1 MGATLDQST
10 MNRKQLLAILFA
22 VINLAILLLFPP
34 FDYVALSRDGVAT
47 FSGFH
52 FAFGEHENL
61 VLNQNFLTLEIIVV
75 LLNVCVALLVSRTLS
90 GQPVAI
96 GGNRNQ
102 RYLLAVLAFNLIIML
117 LFPPFENSLAISK
130 ATIPS
135 LEGFFF
141 VFGDNSHRQIVTP
154 ILYLEIALIL
164 INGALLWLMLK
175 DRTVKQLTA
184 AELQELARKVSLV
197 RKP

>member
-1 MGATLDQST
+1 
-10 MNRKQLLAILFA
+10 MNRKQQLAMLITA
-22 VINLAILLLFPP
+22 INLAVLLLFPP
-34 FDYVALSRDGVAT
+34 YDYVALARDGVAT

-52 FAFGEHENL
+52 FYFSAHENL
-61 VLNQNFLTLEIIVV
+61 VLNKNFLNLEIIVV
-75 LLNVCVALLVSRTLS
+75 LINASIALLVSRTLS
-90 GQPVAI
+90 GKSVAI

-102 RYLLAVLAFNLIIML
+102 RYLLAAVSFNLIIML
-117 LFPPFENSLAISK
+117 LFPPFENSLAITK

-141 VFGDNSHRQIVTP
+141 VFGDNSHRQIVAP

-175 DRTVKQLTA
+175 DRTQVEKNAT
-184 AELQELARKVSLV
+184 ELLELARKVNLV

>member
-1 MGATLDQST
+1 
-10 MNRKQLLAILFA
+10 MNRKQQLAMLIT
-22 VINLAILLLFPP
+22 VINLAVLLLFPP
-34 FDYVALSRDGVAT
+34 YDYVALARDGVAT

-52 FAFGEHENL
+52 FYFGAHENL
-61 VLNQNFLTLEIIVV
+61 LLNKNFLNLEIIVV
-75 LLNVCVALLVSRTLS
+75 LINASVALLVSRTLS
-90 GQPVAI
+90 GQAVAI

-102 RYLLAVLAFNLIIML
+102 RYLLAAVSFNLIVML
-117 LFPPFENSLAISK
+117 LFPPFENSMAITK

-154 ILYLEIALIL
+154 ILYLEIALIM

-175 DRTVKQLTA
+175 DRTKVEMSAT
-184 AELQELARKVSLV
+184 ELQELARKVSLR

>member
-1 MGATLDQST
+1 
-10 MNRKQLLAILFA
+10 MNRKQQLAMLVT
-22 VINLAILLLFPP
+22 VINLAVLLLFPP
-34 FDYVALSRDGVAT
+34 YDYVALARDGVAT

-52 FAFGEHENL
+52 FYFGANENL
-61 VLNQNFLTLEIIVV
+61 QINMNFLNLEIIVV
-75 LLNVCVALLVSRTLS
+75 LINASVALLVSRTLS
-90 GQPVAI
+90 GQSVAI

-102 RYLLAVLAFNLIIML
+102 RYLLAAVAFNLIIML
-117 LFPPFENSLAISK
+117 LFPPFENSMAITK

-154 ILYLEIALIL
+154 ILYLEIALIM

-175 DRTVKQLTA
+175 DRTNVAMSA
-184 AELQELARKVSLV
+184 AELQELARKVDLV

>member
-1 MGATLDQST
+1 
-10 MNRKQLLAILFA
+10 MNRKQQLAIL
-22 VINLAILLLFPP
+22 VTLINLSLIGLFPP
-34 FDYVALSRDGVAT
+34 YDYVALARDGIAT

-52 FAFGEHENL
+52 FVFAVHEKL

-75 LLNVCVALLVSRTLS
+75 LINASIALLVSRTLS
-90 GQPVAI
+90 GLPVAI
-96 GGNRNQ
+96 GGNRKQ
-102 RYLLAVLAFNLIIML
+102 RYLLATVSFNLIIML
-117 LFPPFENSLAISK
+117 LFPPFENSLAITQ

-141 VFGDNSHRQIVTP
+141 VFGDNLHRQIVTP
-154 ILYLEIALIL
+154 ILYLEIALIM

-175 DRTVKQLTA
+175 DRTVKQLSAT
-184 AELQELARKVSLV
+184 ELQEIARKISLV